1 MKILLKVLVLTVTL
15 GSLCI
20 LGGCNTMEGV
30 GKDLKQA
37 GGAIEDAAES

>member
-1 MKILLKVLVLTVTL
+1 MKSIVRTIGVICVFV
-15 GSLCI
+15 GLCI

-37 GGAIEDAAES
+37 GGTIEDAAKS